1 MIVRLL
7 FPLLFAFCL
16 PAMAQR
22 PVLDLSVER
31 VDTEEGQ
38 VYQILARGEVAAPP
52 AAVWRILTD
61 YNRMAEFVPDL
72 RSARVISRSGDQVVV
87 EQFGSAHLLFFRR
100 DIHLVV
106 QVREQPITQIDVT
119 QLDGDMKVY
128 RCRWQLIPVAA
139 SGGTR
144 VVYSGTL
151 APKFYVPGMLGAKFI
166 RSDVDR
172 MLRAV
177 LARLDRAD

>member
-1 MIVRLL
+1 MIARLL
-7 FPLLFAFCL
+7 LALLLAL
-16 PAMAQR
+16 SVPAMAQD
-22 PVLDLSVER
+22 PVLELHVER
-31 VDTEEGQ
+31 VHTEEGP
-38 VYQILARGEVAAPP
+38 VYQIAARGEVAAPP

-72 RSARVISRSGDQVVV
+72 RSARVVSRSGDLAVV
-87 EQFGSAHLLFFRR
+87 EQFGSARLLFFRR

-106 QVREQPITQIDVT
+106 QVREQPMTRIDVS
-119 QLDGDMKVY
+119 QVDGDMKVY
-128 RCRWQLIPVAA
+128 RCSWQLVPVPET
-139 SGGTR
+139 GGTR
-144 VVYSGTL
+144 VVYSGTM
-151 APKFYVPGMLGAKFI
+151 APNFYVPGMFGAKLV

>member
-1 MIVRLL
+1 MIARLI
-7 FPLLFAFCL
+7 FPLLLTVCL
-16 PAMAQR
+16 PAMAQESA
-22 PVLDLSVER
+22 VDLSVER
-31 VDTEEGQ
+31 VNTAEGQ
-38 VYQILARGEVAAPP
+38 VYQIEARGEVAAPP
-52 AAVWRILTD
+52 AAVWRVLTD

-72 RSARVISRSGDQVVV
+72 RSARVISRSGDQAVV
-87 EQFGSAHLLFFRR
+87 EQYGSAHVLFFRR

-106 QVREQPITQIDVT
+106 QVREQPMTKIDVSL
-119 QLDGDMKVY
+119 LDGDMKVY
-128 RCRWQLIPVAA
+128 RCSWQLAPVPAT
-139 SGGTR
+139 GGTR
-144 VVYSGTL
+144 VVYRGTM